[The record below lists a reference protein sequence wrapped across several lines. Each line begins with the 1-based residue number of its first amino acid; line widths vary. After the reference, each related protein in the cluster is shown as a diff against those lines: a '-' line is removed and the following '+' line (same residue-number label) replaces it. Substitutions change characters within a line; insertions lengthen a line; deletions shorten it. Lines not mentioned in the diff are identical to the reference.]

1 MKKKSI
7 TPTFI
12 KIKKAN
18 IHYILKKKKSNG
30 ANVSVVFLIGYNSDS
45 LGKKALYIELL
56 RKKLGFEYL
65 RFDYSGHGKSSGDIQ
80 DRTLSDWIYES
91 RVIIKKKTNHPI
103 ILIGSSMGGWISLIL
118 AKSLNKNLLGILGIA
133 TAANFT
139 TNIIEKL
146 TKKQKLLYKENNFI
160 KLKSIYKK
168 DGYIFTKKFI
178 DDSKKYCFSKKS
190 FRLNCKIIFLYGK
203 EDASVI
209 YETQLNLMKIIDS
222 KEISLIVSRSS
233 DHRMSSAEDLFLI
246 KENLLKLLKIR
257 P

>member
-1 MKKKSI
+1 M
-7 TPTFI
+7 
-12 KIKKAN
+12 
-18 IHYILKKKKSNG
+18 
-30 ANVSVVFLIGYNSDS
+30 
-45 LGKKALYIELL
+45 
-56 RKKLGFEYL
+56 
-65 RFDYSGHGKSSGDIQ
+65 
-80 DRTLSDWIYES
+80 
-91 RVIIKKKTNHPI
+91 
-103 ILIGSSMGGWISLIL
+103 
-118 AKSLNKNLLGILGIA
+118 GIA

-146 TKKQKLLYKENNFI
+146 TKKQKLLYRENNFI